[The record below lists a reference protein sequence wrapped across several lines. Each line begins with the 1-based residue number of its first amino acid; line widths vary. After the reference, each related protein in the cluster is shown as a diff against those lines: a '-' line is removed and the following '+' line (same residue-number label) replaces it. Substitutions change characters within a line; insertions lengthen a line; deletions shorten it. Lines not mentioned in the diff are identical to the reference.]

1 MKRLLNFIIVLLL
14 ALAFHSCVEE
24 KDGTINKVSIQQA
37 EEIIAVEGVK
47 VVDVRTKS
55 EFTEKHI
62 KNAVNIEVENDDL
75 NSYLDTMDKT
85 QPLLV
90 YCNKGGQSARCA
102 KILQDKGFTLIYDM
116 KGGITKW
123 EESGREVIVKN

>member
-1 MKRLLNFIIVLLL
+1 MMAL
-14 ALAFHSCVEE
+14 ALHSCKEE
-24 KDGTINKVSIQQA
+24 KSGAINKVSVQQA

-123 EESGREVIVKN
+123 EESGRQVIVKN

>member
-1 MKRLLNFIIVLLL
+1 MKKLLNFIIVLLL
-14 ALAFHSCVEE
+14 ALAFHSCKEE
-24 KDGTINKVSIQQA
+24 KSGTINKVSIQQA